1 MLGVKSYR
9 ASLGQKNERS
19 LDRLFSL
26 EMEVIANNP
35 LTYCGDAEAGLEGFK
50 KKESVS
56 LLRTELGVFH
66 SIQWMVFYEL
76 PQGV

>member
-1 MLGVKSYR
+1 
-9 ASLGQKNERS
+9 
-19 LDRLFSL
+19 
-26 EMEVIANNP
+26 MEVIANNP